1 MYKVLTAILL
11 VFIGVSSATRSFNT
25 PANNLQRLTSDNRDK
40 NVGVDLCPTC
50 IDEAVSAINVI
61 LNVILDEGI
70 LGTCG
75 DLCGIVANKTSKF
88 VGEVCD
94 IACDAVGL
102 DEFIRLI
109 ITVDLDPIWYCEM
122 AKMCE
127 INDSGD
133 AKFTNFGVYPNT
145 GPQGTT
151 FIIDCSYKTIN
162 GTGTSMLT
170 LNIVDSH
177 NETSGNDFLV
187 EAKKPGTYP
196 EKIALKT
203 VSAWN
208 CDPVKGVCDDF
219 PVGTYNVTALLCN
232 GECGSHHP
240 HSGTYDV
247 GQAQFTVTKKK

>member
-1 MYKVLTAILL
+1 MYKVFTAILL

-25 PANNLQRLTSDNRDK
+25 PSNNLQRLTSDNRDK

-102 DEFIRLI
+102 DEFVRLI

-127 INDSGD
+127 IDNDVISTSINQLD
-133 AKFTNFGVYPNT
+133 LDDIR
-145 GPQGTT
+145 Q
-151 FIIDCSYKTIN
+151 KTIEYDQKQIRGIQFAN
-162 GTGTSMLT
+162 AGTGNLTIINNHSVTSET
-170 LNIVDSH
+170 CNI
-177 NETSGNDFLV
+177 
-187 EAKKPGTYP
+187 
-196 EKIALKT
+196 I
-203 VSAWN
+203 
-208 CDPVKGVCDDF
+208 
-219 PVGTYNVTALLCN
+219 
-232 GECGSHHP
+232 
-240 HSGTYDV
+240 
-247 GQAQFTVTKKK
+247 